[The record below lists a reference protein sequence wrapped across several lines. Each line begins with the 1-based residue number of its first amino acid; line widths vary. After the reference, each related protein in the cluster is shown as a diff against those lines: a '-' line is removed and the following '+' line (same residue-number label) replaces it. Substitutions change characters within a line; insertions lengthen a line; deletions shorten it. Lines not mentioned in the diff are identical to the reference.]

1 MTKLNRTLECCEIRK
16 GEEGSRKMTFVA
28 SDFTRD
34 RYKTVLNQDN
44 WQLKNYNRNG
54 IIAYQHNVSY
64 TSDPDSIIGKG
75 RAFTELDS
83 KGKNRLMIEIE
94 FEPAEMNELADKVY
108 KKLQF
113 GTLNAVS
120 VGFSPIGKGSWGKGD
135 EGPGQ
140 PNETYYYAGQ
150 ELLEVSVV
158 NIPANP
164 NALRR
169 SAEDE
174 DELKALRDE
183 ALAEERK
190 DSEVTGEDQ
199 LDEAEIDKTLT
210 MARGALLLNNS

>member
-1 MTKLNRTLECCEIRK
+1 MTKLNRNLECCEIRK

-28 SDFTRD
+28 SDFSRD

-44 WQLKNYNRNG
+44 WQLKDYNRNG
-54 IIAYQHNVSY
+54 IIAYQHDTYN
-64 TSDPDSIIGKG
+64 SDPDCIIGKG

-120 VGFSPIGKGSWGKGD
+120 VGFRPIGKGTWGKGD

-174 DELKALRDE
+174 DELKALREE
-183 ALAEERK
+183 ALAGERK
-190 DSEVTGEDQ
+190 DPEVTVKNQ

-210 MARGALLLNNS
+210 MARVALLLNNS

>member
-54 IIAYQHNVSY
+54 IIAYQHDTYN
-64 TSDPDSIIGKG
+64 SDPDCIIGKG

-120 VGFSPIGKGSWGKGD
+120 VGFRAIGKGSWGKGD

-158 NIPANP
+158 NLPANP

-174 DELKALRDE
+174 DELKTLREE
-183 ALAEERK
+183 ALAGERK
-190 DSEVTGEDQ
+190 EHELTGENQ

-210 MARGALLLNNS
+210 MARVALLLNNS

>member
-54 IIAYQHNVSY
+54 IIAYQHDTYN
-64 TSDPDSIIGKG
+64 SDPDCIIGKG

-120 VGFSPIGKGSWGKGD
+120 VGFRAIGKGSWGKGD

-158 NIPANP
+158 NLPANP

-174 DELKALRDE
+174 DELKTLREE
-183 ALAEERK
+183 ALAGERK
-190 DSEVTGEDQ
+190 DPEVTGENQ

-210 MARGALLLNNS
+210 MARVALLLNNS

>member
-1 MTKLNRTLECCEIRK
+1 MTKHNRNLECCEIRK

-28 SDFTRD
+28 SDFSRD

-44 WQLKNYNRNG
+44 WQLKDYNRNG
-54 IIAYQHNVSY
+54 IIAYQHDTYN
-64 TSDPDSIIGKG
+64 SDPDCIIGKG

-120 VGFSPIGKGSWGKGD
+120 VGFRPIGKGAWGKGD

-174 DELKALRDE
+174 DELKALREE
-183 ALAEERK
+183 ALAGERENP
-190 DSEVTGEDQ
+190 EVTGDNQ
-199 LDEAEIDKTLT
+199 LDAAEIDKTLT
-210 MARGALLLNNS
+210 MARVALLLNNS

>member
-1 MTKLNRTLECCEIRK
+1 MTKLNRNLECCEIRK

-28 SDFTRD
+28 SDFSRD

-44 WQLKNYNRNG
+44 WQLKDYNRNG
-54 IIAYQHNVSY
+54 IIAYQHDTYS
-64 TSDPDSIIGKG
+64 SDPDCIIGKG

-120 VGFSPIGKGSWGKGD
+120 VGFRPIGKGTWGKGD

-174 DELKALRDE
+174 DELKALREE
-183 ALAEERK
+183 ALAGERK
-190 DSEVTGEDQ
+190 DPEVTVKNQ

-210 MARGALLLNNS
+210 MARVALLLNNS

>member
-1 MTKLNRTLECCEIRK
+1 MKHNRNLECCEIRK

-28 SDFTRD
+28 SDFSRD

-44 WQLKNYNRNG
+44 WQLKDYNRNG
-54 IIAYQHNVSY
+54 IIAYQHVTYN
-64 TSDPDSIIGKG
+64 SDPDCIIGKG

-120 VGFSPIGKGSWGKGD
+120 VGFRPIGKGTWGKGD

-174 DELKALRDE
+174 DELKALREE

-190 DSEVTGEDQ
+190 DPEVTGERQ

-210 MARGALLLNNS
+210 MARVALLLNNS

>member
-1 MTKLNRTLECCEIRK
+1 MTKLNRNLECCEIRK

-28 SDFTRD
+28 SDFSRD

-44 WQLKNYNRNG
+44 WQLKDYNRNG
-54 IIAYQHNVSY
+54 IIAYQHDTYN
-64 TSDPDSIIGKG
+64 SDPDRIIGKG

-120 VGFSPIGKGSWGKGD
+120 VGFRPIGKGTWGKGD

-174 DELKALRDE
+174 DELKALREE

-190 DSEVTGEDQ
+190 DPEVTGDNQ

-210 MARGALLLNNS
+210 MARVALLLNNS

>member
-1 MTKLNRTLECCEIRK
+1 MTKHNRNLECCEIRK

-28 SDFTRD
+28 SDFSRD

-44 WQLKNYNRNG
+44 WQLKDYNRNG
-54 IIAYQHNVSY
+54 IIAYQHDTYN
-64 TSDPDSIIGKG
+64 SDPDCIIGKG

-120 VGFSPIGKGSWGKGD
+120 VGFRPIGKGTWGKGD

-174 DELKALRDE
+174 DELKALREE
-183 ALAEERK
+183 ALAGERK
-190 DSEVTGEDQ
+190 DPEVTVENQ

-210 MARGALLLNNS
+210 MARVALLLNNS

>member
-54 IIAYQHNVSY
+54 IIAYQHDTYN
-64 TSDPDSIIGKG
+64 SDPDSIIGKG

-120 VGFSPIGKGSWGKGD
+120 VGFIPIGKGSWGKGD

-158 NIPANP
+158 NLPANP

-174 DELKALRDE
+174 DELKALREE
-183 ALAEERK
+183 ALAGERK
-190 DSEVTGEDQ
+190 APEVTGDNQ

-210 MARGALLLNNS
+210 MARVALLLNNS

>member
-1 MTKLNRTLECCEIRK
+1 
-16 GEEGSRKMTFVA
+16 
-28 SDFTRD
+28 
-34 RYKTVLNQDN
+34 
-44 WQLKNYNRNG
+44 
-54 IIAYQHNVSY
+54 
-64 TSDPDSIIGKG
+64 
-75 RAFTELDS
+75 
-83 KGKNRLMIEIE
+83 
-94 FEPAEMNELADKVY
+94 MNERADKVY

-120 VGFSPIGKGSWGKGD
+120 VGFRAIGKGTWGKGD

-158 NIPANP
+158 NLPANP

-174 DELKALRDE
+174 DELKALREE
-183 ALAEERK
+183 ALAGERK
-190 DSEVTGEDQ
+190 DPEVTVENQ

-210 MARGALLLNNS
+210 MARVALLLNNS

>member
-1 MTKLNRTLECCEIRK
+1 MTKLNRNLECCEIRK

-28 SDFTRD
+28 SDFSRD

-44 WQLKNYNRNG
+44 WQLKDYNRNG
-54 IIAYQHNVSY
+54 IIAYQHDTYN
-64 TSDPDSIIGKG
+64 SDPDRIIGKG
-75 RAFTELDS
+75 RAFMELDS

-120 VGFSPIGKGSWGKGD
+120 VGFRPIGKGTWGKGD

-174 DELKALRDE
+174 DELKALREE

-190 DSEVTGEDQ
+190 DPEVTGDNQ

-210 MARGALLLNNS
+210 MARVALLLNNS

>member
-158 NIPANP
+158 NLP

-190 DSEVTGEDQ
+190 DPEVTGEDQ

-210 MARGALLLNNS
+210 MARVALLLNNS